1 MKLYG
6 VMREC
11 LRWLYEKENKFE
23 GWFYAKIDLKIT
35 HLQRLIRRKKL
46 VTTRIGREEKKA

>member
-1 MKLYG
+1 MFMIMGELNEDSRAVFAAPCGQFGNKEMKLYG

-23 GWFYAKIDLKIT
+23 G
-35 HLQRLIRRKKL
+35 
-46 VTTRIGREEKKA
+46 